1 MKRVLTKVWGFF
13 EAYGRM
19 RAEKRVVR
27 YGWY

>member
-1 MKRVLTKVWGFF
+1 MKQALTKVWGFL

-19 RAEKRVVR
+19 RAERTIK

>member
-1 MKRVLTKVWGFF
+1 MKRVLTKVWNFF

-19 RAEKRVVR
+19 RAEKATR

>member
-1 MKRVLTKVWGFF
+1 MKRFLEKLWNFF

-19 RAEKRVVR
+19 RAEKAVR

>member
-1 MKRVLTKVWGFF
+1 MKQVLKKVWGFF

-19 RAEKRVVR
+19 RAERTIK

>member
-1 MKRVLTKVWGFF
+1 MKQVLTKVWSFF

-19 RAEKRVVR
+19 RAERVIK

>member
-1 MKRVLTKVWGFF
+1 MKRALTKVWAFF

-19 RAEKRVVR
+19 RAERVVK

>member
-1 MKRVLTKVWGFF
+1 MKKILTKVWGFF

-19 RAEKRVVR
+19 RAEKAVR

>member
-1 MKRVLTKVWGFF
+1 MKQFLTKLWSFF

-19 RAEKRVVR
+19 RAEKAIK

>member
-1 MKRVLTKVWGFF
+1 MKRTLTKVWNFF

-19 RAEKRVVR
+19 RAEKAVR

>member
-1 MKRVLTKVWGFF
+1 MKKILTKAWNFF

-19 RAEKRVVR
+19 RAEKAVR

>member
-1 MKRVLTKVWGFF
+1 MKQFLTKVWNFF

-19 RAEKRVVR
+19 RAEKVVK

>member
-19 RAEKRVVR
+19 RAERVVK

>member
-1 MKRVLTKVWGFF
+1 MKRALTKVWNFF

-19 RAEKRVVR
+19 RAEKVVR